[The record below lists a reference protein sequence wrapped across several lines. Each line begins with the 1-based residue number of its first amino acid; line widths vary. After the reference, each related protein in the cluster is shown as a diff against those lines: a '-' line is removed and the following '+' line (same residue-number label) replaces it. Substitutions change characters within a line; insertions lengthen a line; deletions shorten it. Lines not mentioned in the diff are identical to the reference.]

1 MGDLHVIAISKQL
14 VEQTRVKLQL
24 PQPMRV
30 QRSNLQLG
38 FDAAG
43 NPIGDFLGGLFKDVE
58 SVATWL
64 AGLAGE
70 FCDAYNKG
78 GTVGNVQ
85 VSIKEVL
92 QKAADV
98 LTATGTADGKAV
110 SAAITLVIATLDA
123 ACK

>member
-1 MGDLHVIAISKQL
+1 MDLHAVAVSKQL

-24 PQPMRV
+24 PQPIRA
-30 QRSNLQLG
+30 QRANLQLG

-43 NPIGDFLGGLFKDVE
+43 NPVGDFLGGLFSDLE
-58 SVATWL
+58 SVAAWL

-78 GTVGNVQ
+78 GTVGNQQ

-92 QKAADV
+92 QKAADI
-98 LTATGTADGKAV
+98 LSATGTADGKAV
-110 SAAITLVIATLDA
+110 SGAITLVISVLDT

>member
-1 MGDLHVIAISKQL
+1 MDLHAVAVSKQL

-24 PQPMRV
+24 PQPIRA
-30 QRSNLQLG
+30 QNANFQLG

-43 NPIGDFLGGLFKDVE
+43 NPISDFLGGLFKDLDA
-58 SVATWL
+58 VAAWL
-64 AGLAGE
+64 ANLAGE

-78 GTVGNVQ
+78 ATIGNQQ

-92 QKAADV
+92 QKAADI
-98 LTATGTADGKAV
+98 LSATGTADGKAV
-110 SAAITLVIATLDA
+110 SASLTLVISVLDT